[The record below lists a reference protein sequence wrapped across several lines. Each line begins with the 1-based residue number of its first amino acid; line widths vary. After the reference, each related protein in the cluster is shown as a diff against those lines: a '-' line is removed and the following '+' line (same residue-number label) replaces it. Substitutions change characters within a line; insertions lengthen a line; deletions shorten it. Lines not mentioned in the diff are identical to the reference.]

1 MHHICL
7 NNRKKT
13 KEKGAKEGKSLDLTN
28 RRPKIKQI
36 RIVKVP
42 HQGGKSQVQ
51 P

>member
-13 KEKGAKEGKSLDLTN
+13 KQKGAKEGKSLD